1 VLIDVS
7 MTVEPGAVFRVGTP
21 PVEIASQQFYDQSVG
36 KFEATMLS
44 LPAHTATHIDLVYKE
59 KRISLDQM
67 IGRGKL
73 INVTQVTGREIQVRD
88 IENQVDIQ
96 SGDLMLF
103 RTDWS
108 TCVGTAKYHAHP
120 EVASE
125 VVDWLIQKGINMVGI
140 DAGGLGREHK
150 HGQYD
155 RILAQSDIFVI
166 ENLTNLSA
174 IPGQAFT
181 VYCFPL
187 KLEGVDAI
195 PARVVVQTDHC
206 P

>member
-1 VLIDVS
+1 MLIDVS
-7 MTVEPGAVFRVGTP
+7 MTIEPGAVFRRGTP
-21 PVEIASQQFYDQSVG
+21 PVEIASQEFYDPSVG
-36 KFEATMLS
+36 KFETTMLS
-44 LPAHTATHIDLVYKE
+44 LAAHTATHIDLVYKE
-59 KRISLDQM
+59 KRISLDRM

-73 INVTQVTGREIQVRD
+73 FNVTQVTGRENQVRD

-108 TCVGTAKYHAHP
+108 TFVGTAKYRAHP
-120 EVASE
+120 EVSSE
-125 VVDWLIQKGINMVGI
+125 VVDWLVKKGINMVGI

-155 RILAQSDIFVI
+155 RILAQNDIFVI
-166 ENLTNLSA
+166 ENLTNLST
-174 IPGQAFT
+174 IPDQVFT

-206 P
+206 A